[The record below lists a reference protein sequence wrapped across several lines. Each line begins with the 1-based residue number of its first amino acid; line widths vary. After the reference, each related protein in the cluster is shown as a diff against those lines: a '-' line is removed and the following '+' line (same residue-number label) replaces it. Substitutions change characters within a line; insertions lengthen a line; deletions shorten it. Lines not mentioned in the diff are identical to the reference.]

1 MALPANSFS
10 GGPSGQDRGRFA
22 LVRNARCLIWSDAD
36 VMSGNLYFDFY
47 GVTVLV
53 TFDEDEVGR
62 RVENDFSHFSVSEI
76 VGTPTL
82 RLRTRCVE
90 PDYES
95 LPPLK
100 AQVYSPRNI
109 CYPDGERTYIDY
121 FGNALAIYDR
131 SKFEIEIASPDIH
144 LLHEIVFLSMI
155 SRVNEKLED
164 LGMHRVHALA
174 VESGGQAALFM
185 MPSGGGKTTL
195 AMEFLERVEHYR
207 ILSEDSPIIDRDG
220 RVLPYPLRFGIV
232 GEKPEAIQEEH
243 LTFMKRMEFEPKYL
257 ISLGAFEGSI
267 ANTPA
272 TPQFLFIGDRTLGP
286 DCRIAP
292 VGFATAMKSLMRHMV
307 VGVGLYQ
314 GVEFLL
320 QSSLADLVEGS
331 GRFLSRFRRAVTLA
345 RNAEVFALELGR
357 QPGRNIATVI
367 HFLESRGFAK
377 PNPSAPRSPDST
389 RREDA

>member
-1 MALPANSFS
+1 
-10 GGPSGQDRGRFA
+10 
-22 LVRNARCLIWSDAD
+22 
-36 VMSGNLYFDFY
+36 MSGTSYFDFY

-53 TFDEDEVGR
+53 TFDEAEVGR
-62 RVENDFSHFSVSEI
+62 RIENDFSHFVVSGI

-82 RLRTRCVE
+82 CLRTQRVK
-90 PDYES
+90 PDYAG

-131 SKFEIEIASPDIH
+131 SQFEIEIQSPDIH

-164 LGMHRVHALA
+164 RGMHRVHALA

-195 AMEFLERVEHYR
+195 AMEFLKRVDHYR
-207 ILSEDSPIIDRDG
+207 ILSEDSPIIDRTG
-220 RVLPYPLRFGIV
+220 RVLPYPLRFGVV
-232 GEKPEAIQEEH
+232 GEKPQAIREEH

-257 ISLGAFEGSI
+257 ISLEAFEGSI
-267 ANTPA
+267 ASDPA
-272 TPQFLFIGDRTLGP
+272 IPKFLFIGDRTLGP
-286 DCRIAP
+286 ECRIQP
-292 VGFATAMKSLMRHMV
+292 VGFVTAMKSLMRHMV

-320 QSSLADLVEGS
+320 QSSLTDLLQGS
-331 GRFLSRFRRAVTLA
+331 GRFLSRFRRAFTLA
-345 RNAEVFALELGR
+345 RHAEVFALELGR
-357 QPGRNIATVI
+357 QPARNIATVI
-367 HFLESRGFAK
+367 DFLESRGFAK
-377 PNPSAPRSPDST
+377 PNPIAPQAPDFT
-389 RREDA
+389 TREDA